1 MIMHASLAD
10 NRQVRKFFEGEL
22 RAGSDFDTLALS
34 GMPHGR
40 CGHCLSSNR
49 IPYPGDTSTTATV
62 IQQRTQRLRAARSET
77 ATNGGFRNGKVMK
90 MDPSV
95 TFEQAAPETK
105 IPDTELTRLW

>member
-1 MIMHASLAD
+1 MIMTLAE
-10 NRQVRKFFEGEL
+10 NGTSSEIFFGESC
-22 RAGSDFDTLALS
+22 AGSDFDTLAFS

-77 ATNGGFRNGKVMK
+77 ATNGGFRNGRIMK